1 VRKERISIGVILAGG
16 GGTRLRPVLPDS
28 AKSVA
33 PVNGRPFIGRLL
45 EQVAAAGV
53 QRIILCTGYRGQDVE
68 AAAGREHRGITIVYS
83 VEERPLGTAGAL
95 KQAHDSFGD
104 GGPWVVMNGD
114 SYCAI
119 DLGELAA
126 DHLAAGLDATIAVV
140 EADDAGRFG
149 SVVVSPDRRVTR
161 FFEKQQRPGGGPG
174 WVNAGVYVFSERFLA
189 ALPAE
194 IPLSLEVQVFPQWL
208 PQGIHAFARRARF
221 IDIGT
226 PESYAL
232 AQQFFMETGGASSR
246 TEPYF

>member
-1 VRKERISIGVILAGG
+1 VRKERIRTGVILAGG

-53 QRIILCTGYRGQDVE
+53 ERIILCTGYRCQDVE
-68 AAAGREHRGITIVYS
+68 AAAGQEHRGIPILYS

-119 DLGELAA
+119 DLAELAA
-126 DHLAAGLDATIAVV
+126 DHLAARLDATIAVV
-140 EADDAGRFG
+140 EADDSGRFG
-149 SVVVSPDRRVTR
+149 SVVVSHNRRVTR
-161 FFEKQQRPGGGPG
+161 FLEKQRPGGGPG
-174 WVNAGVYVFSERFLA
+174 WVNAGVYVLSERFLA
-189 ALPAE
+189 ALPAGT
-194 IPLSLEVQVFPQWL
+194 PLSLEVQVFPQWL
-208 PQGIHAFARRARF
+208 WQGIHAFKRRARF

-232 AQQFFMETGGASSR
+232 AQQFFMETGGASST

>member
-1 VRKERISIGVILAGG
+1 MPTERISTGVILAGG
-16 GGTRLRPVLPDS
+16 EGTRLRPVLPDS

-45 EQVAAAGV
+45 EQLADAGV
-53 QRIILCTGYRGQDVE
+53 NRIVLCTGYRGQDVE
-68 AAAGREHRGITIVYS
+68 SAAGREHRGIPILYS
-83 VEERPLGTAGAL
+83 VEQQPLGTGGAL
-95 KQAHDSFGD
+95 RQAHASFGD
-104 GGPWVVMNGD
+104 GGPWIVMNGD

-119 DLGELAA
+119 DLAELAA
-126 DHLAAGLDATIAVV
+126 DHFAARLDATIAVV

-149 SVVVSPDRRVTR
+149 SVVISHNRHVTR

-174 WVNAGVYVFSERFLA
+174 WVNAGVYALSERFLA
-189 ALPAE
+189 ALPATT
-194 IPLSLEVQVFPQWL
+194 PLSLEVQVFPKWL
-208 PQGIHAFARRARF
+208 WQGIHAFKRRARF

-232 AQQFFMETGGASSR
+232 AQQFFLETGGASST